1 MRYQINRETK
11 GDAPSIVVLET
22 YVGISFFLLPES
34 IISIANSLRNYG
46 LVLTHHRYK
55 DAASMQAHGASDHYK
70 ELGSAIKQEDL
81 LAEPIKVL
89 FTKDVGGY
97 TSKL

>member
-1 MRYQINRETK
+1 L
-11 GDAPSIVVLET
+11 APAL
-22 YVGISFFLLPES
+22 FFLPEF
-34 IISIANSLRNYG
+34 IISIADSLRSYG
-46 LVLTHHRYK
+46 LVLTHYRYK
-55 DAASMQAHGASDHYK
+55 DMASMQAHGASDHYK